1 MKLKAVVALLGKSN
15 ALLKVNST
23 SSLDI
28 GCRMI
33 VLTPRRPSQGL
44 GTSYDDLGWKVIGE
58 LHFRA
63 MRW

>member
-23 SSLDI
+23 SSLEI
-28 GCRMI
+28 RHRVIM
-33 VLTPRRPSQGL
+33 LTPRRPSQGL
-44 GTSYDDLGWKVIGE
+44 GTSYDDLGWEVIGE